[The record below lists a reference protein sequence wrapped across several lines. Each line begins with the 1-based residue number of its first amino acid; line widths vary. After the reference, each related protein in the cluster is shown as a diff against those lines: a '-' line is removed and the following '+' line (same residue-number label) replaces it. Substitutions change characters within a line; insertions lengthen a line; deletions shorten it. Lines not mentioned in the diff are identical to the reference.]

1 MSTSR
6 TRLILTPAPLPQ
18 PPTCQQPLRLPSS
31 SLSNARQGPNGRRGS
46 GEPRWQQAELTQL
59 HTRPGP
65 LQTFSQRNYRSITSY
80 CWLERGRETSSR
92 QGNKRPP
99 TPQPT
104 EVPRTQ
110 AVRRAEG
117 LAGPRPHHRPGQDAL
132 SSQCAPSEA
141 AREITLASAS
151 LSAPPAARS
160 LGEGPSFHNDK
171 ASCFLFVLFFA

>member
-6 TRLILTPAPLPQ
+6 TRLILTPAPLPP
-18 PPTCQQPLRLPSS
+18 PPTCQQPLWLPSS
-31 SLSNARQGPNGRRGS
+31 SLSNARQWPNGRRGC

-59 HTRPGP
+59 RPGP

-80 CWLERGRETSSR
+80 CWLEGGRKTSSR

-110 AVRRAEG
+110 SG
-117 LAGPRPHHRPGQDAL
+117 GPRALRDPGLTTDQDRTPSPVSAHPQRLQERP
-132 SSQCAPSEA
+132 S
-141 AREITLASAS
+141 
-151 LSAPPAARS
+151 
-160 LGEGPSFHNDK
+160 
-171 ASCFLFVLFFA
+171 